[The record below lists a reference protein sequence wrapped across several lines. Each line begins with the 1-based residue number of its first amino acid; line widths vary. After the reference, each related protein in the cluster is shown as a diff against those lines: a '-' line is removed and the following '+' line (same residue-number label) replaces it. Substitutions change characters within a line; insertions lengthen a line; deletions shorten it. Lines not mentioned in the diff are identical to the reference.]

1 MYQKQEMATL
11 PHTILLFQQDSTG
24 RHHRKIQHPGRREY

>member
-11 PHTILLFQQDSTG
+11 PHTTLQQDSTG
-24 RHHRKIQHPGRREY
+24 CHHRKIQHPGRREY